1 LEDCYAAWEYFNV
14 NDIHLSG
21 ASSATAPPK
30 TPFRINLGFMSTA
43 DRDAATAFETAQGAN
58 VATSDLSSTN
68 LNYDNWPAGCAWQG
82 MSYASNI
89 QNRMWWWPNDGQAQ
103 PNSGTTEWDAY
114 YICRIPCPLPAPP
127 TDDASTDTAFPP
139 SFPPAPPVSPAN
151 CDVSGMTNTRDLDP
165 QRWCGDLNNQKEG
178 GCGAYYSMGASGQ
191 VRFCYNPTEPV
202 INNGVKCA
210 PTEGV
215 FCPPSAPP
223 APPPLLSP
231 PPSASPSPPPSASPS
246 PPPSAS
252 PSPPPSPLLPS
263 GPYWLGQ
270 TVSSFGQATQY
281 CIDAGGRAAVVR
293 TPEQHEAVRAMLA
306 AEPSVTNGAYL
317 AGKRDIV
324 ADENGL
330 YSYRWIKTENP
341 DLALVFA
348 GPGISYNQFP
358 AVDTPGDTFAQWTD
372 PATSSHTLD
381 EPNMAS
387 DARCVTF
394 YPEDTSL
401 TGRAGGWRSRGCA
414 QLKPAV
420 CESVANPVADSPAPP
435 SPSPPPPSPPRA
447 FQCHELI
454 GLTNIKARSDK
465 FCYDELDDGNCETK
479 FSHAS
484 NNREKLRKCVANDG
498 SGAAGYCSNLGPE
511 FCYEQGCESAYTAA
525 ECEALALATG
535 ATWGANF
542 MLNGSPVIFDPM
554 QDSFDSAP
562 GCYSINYDVSAPQ
575 HNLGVVFF
583 FNQKTTTD
591 VLCGAQPEIV
601 QCYCKTAPSP
611 PPPPE
616 GRAAAPS
623 PPAVPQAVCG
633 DDAYA
638 RGGST
643 HFTCQQFGMYTT
655 ALAHCQSV
663 VDGGGD
669 CFVRETN
676 RAATGCVPKLIGSV
690 GQGFQQGFQP
700 QETQHYTADAA
711 TCEDAGLRTATEW
724 ECEAVTG
731 TLHANYLGL
740 GHDSNQGPYVGVWS
754 SPTGY
759 PYATDSMPTG
769 CVPTTKSD
777 DVFYLNNW
785 WVGYN
790 ADTTSVPCNGDGLIS
805 SFSGY
810 GGYAGCVCCDYAPV
824 GDWEACTC

>member
-1 LEDCYAAWEYFNV
+1 
-14 NDIHLSG
+14 
-21 ASSATAPPK
+21 
-30 TPFRINLGFMSTA
+30 M
-43 DRDAATAFETAQGAN
+43 
-58 VATSDLSSTN
+58 
-68 LNYDNWPAGCAWQG
+68 
-82 MSYASNI
+82 
-89 QNRMWWWPNDGQAQ
+89 
-103 PNSGTTEWDAY
+103 
-114 YICRIPCPLPAPP
+114 
-127 TDDASTDTAFPP
+127 
-139 SFPPAPPVSPAN
+139 
-151 CDVSGMTNTRDLDP
+151 
-165 QRWCGDLNNQKEG
+165 
-178 GCGAYYSMGASGQ
+178 
-191 VRFCYNPTEPV
+191 
-202 INNGVKCA
+202 
-210 PTEGV
+210 
-215 FCPPSAPP
+215 
-223 APPPLLSP
+223 
-231 PPSASPSPPPSASPS
+231 
-246 PPPSAS
+246 
-252 PSPPPSPLLPS
+252 
-263 GPYWLGQ
+263 
-270 TVSSFGQATQY
+270 
-281 CIDAGGRAAVVR
+281 
-293 TPEQHEAVRAMLA
+293 
-306 AEPSVTNGAYL
+306 
-317 AGKRDIV
+317 
-324 ADENGL
+324 

-341 DLALVFA
+341 DLKLTFA

-372 PATSSHTLD
+372 PATSPHTLD
-381 EPNMAS
+381 EPNMVAN
-387 DARCVTF
+387 ARCVTF
-394 YPEDTSL
+394 YPDDTSL
-401 TGRAGGWRSRGCA
+401 TGRAGGWRSRGCD
-414 QLKPAV
+414 QDKPAV

-435 SPSPPPPSPPRA
+435 EPSPPPPSPPRA

-465 FCYDELDDGNCETK
+465 FCFDEVDDGNCETK

-484 NNREKLRKCVANDG
+484 ANREKLRRCVANDG
-498 SGAAGYCSNLGPE
+498 SGNPGYCSNLGPE

-525 ECEALALATG
+525 ECEALALASG

-542 MLNGSPVIFDPM
+542 MLDGSPAVFDPL
-554 QDSFDSAP
+554 QDSFTNAP
-562 GCYSINYDVSAPQ
+562 GCYSINYDNTDAA
-575 HNLGVVFF
+575 NLGLGVVFF

-591 VLCGAQPEIV
+591 VLCGSQPNII

-616 GRAAAPS
+616 NRAAAPS

-676 RAATGCVPKLIGSV
+676 RAATGCVPRLIGSA
-690 GQGFQQGFQP
+690 GQGFQPGFQP
-700 QETQHYTADAA
+700 QETQLYTADAA

-724 ECEAVTG
+724 ECETVTG

-759 PYATDSMPTG
+759 PYASDSMPTG

-777 DVFYLNNW
+777 DVFWGNNW

-790 ADTTSVPCNGDGLIS
+790 ADTTNVPCNGDGLIS

>member
-1 LEDCYAAWEYFNV
+1 
-14 NDIHLSG
+14 
-21 ASSATAPPK
+21 
-30 TPFRINLGFMSTA
+30 
-43 DRDAATAFETAQGAN
+43 
-58 VATSDLSSTN
+58 
-68 LNYDNWPAGCAWQG
+68 
-82 MSYASNI
+82 
-89 QNRMWWWPNDGQAQ
+89 
-103 PNSGTTEWDAY
+103 
-114 YICRIPCPLPAPP
+114 
-127 TDDASTDTAFPP
+127 
-139 SFPPAPPVSPAN
+139 
-151 CDVSGMTNTRDLDP
+151 
-165 QRWCGDLNNQKEG
+165 
-178 GCGAYYSMGASGQ
+178 MGA
-191 VRFCYNPTEPV
+191 
-202 INNGVKCA
+202 
-210 PTEGV
+210 
-215 FCPPSAPP
+215 
-223 APPPLLSP
+223 
-231 PPSASPSPPPSASPS
+231 
-246 PPPSAS
+246 
-252 PSPPPSPLLPS
+252 
-263 GPYWLGQ
+263 
-270 TVSSFGQATQY
+270 FGAATQY
-281 CIDAGGRAAVVR
+281 CIDAGGRAAIIR

-306 AEPSVTNGAYL
+306 AEPTVTNGAYL
-317 AGKRDIV
+317 AGKRDMV

-341 DLALVFA
+341 DLKLTFA

-372 PATSSHTLD
+372 PAASPHTLD
-381 EPNMAS
+381 EPNMVTN
-387 DARCVTF
+387 ARCVAF

-401 TGRAGGWRSRGCA
+401 TGRAGGWRSRGCDQA
-414 QLKPAV
+414 KPAV

-465 FCYDELDDGNCETK
+465 FCFDEVDDGNCETK

-484 NNREKLRKCVANDG
+484 NNREKLRRCVTNDG
-498 SGAAGYCSNLGPE
+498 SGTPGYCSNLGPE

-525 ECEALALATG
+525 ECEALALASG
-535 ATWGANF
+535 AQFGGLVTLDGIDNNF
-542 MLNGSPVIFDPM
+542 DAVE
-554 QDSFDSAP
+554 DSFITPP
-562 GCYSINYDVSAPQ
+562 GCYSHDFDQMFPNDG
-575 HNLGVVFF
+575 NGKVFF

-591 VLCGAQPEIV
+591 VLCGSQPNII

-611 PPPPE
+611 PPPPQ

-623 PPAVPQAVCG
+623 PPAVPQAICG

-676 RAATGCVPKLIGSV
+676 RAATGCVPRLIGSA

-700 QETQHYTADAA
+700 QETQLYTADAA

-724 ECEAVTG
+724 ECETVTG

-790 ADTTSVPCNGDGLIS
+790 AETTNVPCNGDGLIS